1 MSTPGRGEMTLT
13 FSGARL
19 LCRLLLICGTYSAR
33 LEMPEVADLGRAR
46 EGGGLAGAPEGG
58 SALCSRPRMPLG
70 LYSVDPRAAPSRGRR
85 GPRLAPR
92 QVLPPKP
99 SLPPLSCP
107 SREAAHSGRADTSQT
122 TGAENRIRRRDH
134 GGHDEPPGH
143 LCSTGSPGKGKPTY
157 LNQRSDEWLSG
168 LRTQCCLRED
178 PGSIRGLARWVENLV
193 LP

>member
-1 MSTPGRGEMTLT
+1 MGLYRFVLPRRQGPFPTGREACMSTPGRGEMTLT

-19 LCRLLLICGTYSAR
+19 LCRLLLISGTYSAR

-107 SREAAHSGRADTSQT
+107 SRKAAHSGRADTSQT

-134 GGHDEPPGH
+134 GGRDELPGQ
-143 LCSTGSPGKGKPTY
+143 LCSTGSPGKGKT
-157 LNQRSDEWLSG
+157 
-168 LRTQCCLRED
+168 
-178 PGSIRGLARWVENLV
+178 NLFKSQK
-193 LP
+193 